1 MRGRTH
7 VSHHGR
13 ECVKV
18 SARDPVVPKAGECVG
33 RGGGGGGPC
42 GERVYVSKCV
52 RVSRMQV

>member
-7 VSHHGR
+7 VSHHGG

-18 SARDPVVPKAGECVG
+18 SARGPAAPEAGECVYG
-33 RGGGGGGPC
+33 VGGLC

-52 RVSRMQV
+52 RVSGMQV

>member
-18 SARDPVVPKAGECVG
+18 SAKGPWCLKLGSVCVCV
-33 RGGGGGGPC
+33 GGGPC